1 MRLRNIPGAGE
12 VIDNSP
18 YCIKEPVEL
27 KGKWH
32 DFLGEKIN
40 NRGRESV
47 LIMNLYKSKN
57 YKIKNYEQKGIIHEK
72 EKNSNNIIGSMFA
85 VRKCLSSECGKY

>member
-1 MRLRNIPGAGE
+1 M
-12 VIDNSP
+12 
-18 YCIKEPVEL
+18 
-27 KGKWH
+27 
-32 DFLGEKIN
+32 
-40 NRGRESV
+40 ESV

-85 VRKCLSSECGKY
+85 VMKCLSSECGKY